1 MAFVRGRT
9 DQMASRVAVQDLPAD
24 HPLLR
29 SLLASDPHLTLLEA
43 VTPEEALS
51 TGALDALVEF
61 FPAPSASLPGSYRA
75 RIVFD
80 ASKDRS
86 AVARDRLAEILDRY
100 RVRQLE
106 ARLLDLGADRSVL
119 HPYRVETVNTS
130 SPQEMGRF
138 FLRLWVPLMVVM
150 MVALGT
156 LYPAVD
162 AVAGERERST
172 WETLATLPTARVNVV
187 LAKYLYVATLSA
199 CAGLLNLGAV
209 VLSMGSVL
217 APLLRNRSSDFSFE
231 LPLLALPVV
240 LAGVVLL
247 ALFVSAGMM
256 VPAAF
261 ARTFKE
267 GQALATPFLLA
278 IFVPAQVFNV
288 PGLEFTPVL
297 ALVPV
302 ANVVLMLRD
311 AVSDTYRWPQI
322 AITLIVECACIAA
335 ALALAT
341 RVLRQE
347 ELVSGSYQGRFGAFL
362 RERLLRLAKGRP

>member
-9 DQMASRVAVQDLPAD
+9 DDLMSRVVLKGAPAG
-24 HPLLR
+24 HPLLQ
-29 SLLASDPHLTLLEA
+29 SLLAADPHVTLMERA
-43 VTPEEALS
+43 SPEEALS

-61 FPAPSASLPGSYRA
+61 FRPAGGGLPGSYGA

-80 ASKDRS
+80 GSKDRS
-86 AVARDRLAEILDRY
+86 VAAQRRLAEILDRY
-100 RVRQLE
+100 RARQLE
-106 ARLLDLGADRSVL
+106 ARLLDLGADRSVVR
-119 HPYRVETVNTS
+119 PYLVESVNTA
-130 SPQEMGRF
+130 SPREMGQF

-172 WETLATLPTARVNVV
+172 WETLLTLPTARANLV
-187 LAKYLYVATLSA
+187 LAKYLYVSTLSI

-217 APLLRNRSSDFSFE
+217 APILHSRAADFSFS
-231 LPLLALPVV
+231 LPLESLPVI

-256 VPAAF
+256 VPVAF

-267 GQALATPFLLA
+267 GQALATPFLLG
-278 IFVPAQVFNV
+278 IFVPAQVFNL
-288 PGLEFTPVL
+288 PFLEFTPAL

-302 ANVVLMLRD
+302 GNVVLMLRD
-311 AVSDTYRWPQI
+311 AVSGTYRWPQI
-322 AITLIVECACIAA
+322 AITLGVECACIGA
-335 ALALAT
+335 ALALAS
-341 RVLRQE
+341 RILRQE

-362 RERLLRLAKGRP
+362 RDRLLRPSRKRP